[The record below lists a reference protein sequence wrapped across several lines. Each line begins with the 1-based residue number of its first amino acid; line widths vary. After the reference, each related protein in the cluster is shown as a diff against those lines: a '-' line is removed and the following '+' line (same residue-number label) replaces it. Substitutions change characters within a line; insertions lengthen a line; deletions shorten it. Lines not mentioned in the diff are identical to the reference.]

1 MVNLTALSKNVGWLN
16 WVMNK
21 IDMYFYSGMRQ
32 RSSGTIT
39 SVVFFCL
46 MIGCAMTC
54 YSQSSATIEQHN
66 ADQKIVASGKTAANE
81 VPEEEYFKSIYRAFY
96 ESYRLGPGDEI
107 AIRVLG
113 QPDYSFPKVKI
124 SPVGRVYHPLVG
136 NIEVVGLTVP
146 QLEKKLV
153 ADFSEYVINPQVSVS
168 LEEAQSAKIGIL
180 GEVRTPSIV
189 VISRPMTILEAINT
203 IGGFT
208 EAADRRGV
216 VLLRQDI
223 SGATAT
229 RKIDVKK
236 IMDGKAR
243 PEENLL
249 VKGGDTII
257 VNSNFKKKM
266 DNAMNSLRF
275 TSFLSFI
282 AFGRY

>member
-1 MVNLTALSKNVGWLN
+1 
-16 WVMNK
+16 
-21 IDMYFYSGMRQ
+21 MYFYYRLRQ
-32 RSSGTIT
+32 KSSGATI

-46 MIGCAMTC
+46 LVVYAGTC
-54 YSQSSATIEQHN
+54 YAQSSISVEQQN
-66 ADQKIVASGKTAANE
+66 GNQKIVASSKAATNE
-81 VPEEEYFKSIYRAFY
+81 KPEEEYFKSIYRNFY

-113 QPDYSFPKVKI
+113 QPDYSFPKMKI

-153 ADFSEYVINPQVSVS
+153 VDFSEYVISPQVSVS

-189 VISRPMTILEAINT
+189 VISRPMTILEVINT

-216 VLLRQDI
+216 VLLRQER
-223 SGATAT
+223 SGEMATK
-229 RKIDVKK
+229 KIDVKK

-243 PEENLL
+243 PEENLI
-249 VKGGDTII
+249 VKAGDTII

-282 AFGRY
+282 AFGR

>member
-1 MVNLTALSKNVGWLN
+1 
-16 WVMNK
+16 
-21 IDMYFYSGMRQ
+21 MYFYCGLKQYCSHI
-32 RSSGTIT
+32 IT
-39 SVVFFCL
+39 RLVFFCL
-46 MIGCAMTC
+46 MIVCIKTG
-54 YSQSSATIEQHN
+54 YSQSLVSTEQQ
-66 ADQKIVASGKTAANE
+66 DGDPKIVASSKAAIKE
-81 VPEEEYFKSIYRAFY
+81 EPEDEYFKSIYRNFY

-113 QPDYSFPKVKI
+113 QPDYSFPKLKI

-136 NIEVVGLTVP
+136 NIEVVGFTVP
-146 QLEKKLV
+146 QLEKKLT

-208 EAADRRGV
+208 ESADRKGV
-216 VLLRQDI
+216 VLLRQER
-223 SGATAT
+223 SGVIAT
-229 RKIDVKK
+229 KKVDVKK
-236 IMDGKAR
+236 IMDGKAS
-243 PEENLL
+243 PEENIM
-249 VKGGDTII
+249 VKAGDTII
-257 VNSNFKKKM
+257 VNSNFRKKM